1 MKRILLCLS
10 AALYLLFIHAE
21 KIKHPALL
29 YTPQRI
35 EQAKISVR
43 QDTRMSEAWNSI
55 RKTADNLLQKTQL
68 NKIDYLALSF
78 LMTDEKKYADKI
90 KEILL
95 DVTEDET
102 WGNQEMMAR
111 TPAWNADLEIAHK
124 AFYAAIAYD
133 AIYQELSQSERR
145 KIAHGLKRLAMDQI
159 GRAHV

>member
-78 LMTDEKKYADKI
+78 LMTDEKKYADVCYGDGSQFYTGG
-90 KEILL
+90 LWRCPYRGPFC
-95 DVTEDET
+95 DA
-102 WGNQEMMAR
+102 GNHIR
-111 TPAWNADLEIAHK
+111 
-124 AFYAAIAYD
+124 
-133 AIYQELSQSERR
+133 
-145 KIAHGLKRLAMDQI
+145 
-159 GRAHV
+159 

>member
-90 KEILL
+90 
-95 DVTEDET
+95 
-102 WGNQEMMAR
+102 N
-111 TPAWNADLEIAHK
+111 IAV
-124 AFYAAIAYD
+124 
-133 AIYQELSQSERR
+133 R
-145 KIAHGLKRLAMDQI
+145 
-159 GRAHV
+159 